1 MTRHL
6 IARLSEPFYSAS
18 GTCESKPARS
28 SASSSNSIWYKRICW
43 IELAAERHL
52 IKLLQ
57 DGFVET
63 FADAVRLWMPRL
75 GLGVLDVV
83 QGQVE
88 LIVMGF
94 RLAAILRTAVGQHA
108 DDTHVVFGNPFPEV
122 RALRGLCHLN

>member
-18 GTCESKPARS
+18 GICESKPARS

-52 IKLLQ
+52 IRLLQ

-63 FADAVRLWMPRL
+63 FSDAFCFWFFFFFF
-75 GLGVLDVV
+75 GVLDVGE
-83 QGQVE
+83 GQIE
-88 LIVMGF
+88 LVVMGF
-94 RLAAILRTAVGQHA
+94 RLAAIFSAVVGEYA
-108 DDTHVVFGNPFPEV
+108 DDAH
-122 RALRGLCHLN
+122 ALFLKEGQEAIIE

>member
-18 GTCESKPARS
+18 GICESKPARS

-63 FADAVRLWMPRL
+63 FADAVRLRMSRL

-83 QGQVE
+83 QGQIE
-88 LIVMGF
+88 LVVMGF
-94 RLAAILRTAVGQHA
+94 GLAAILGATVGQHA
-108 DDTHVVFGNPFPEV
+108 DDPHAVLGKERQHPII
-122 RALRGLCHLN
+122 